1 MSDDTQSNESTSEST
16 SCCCSGKCSQFIFS
30 DLTWAMLMLRLWIGL
45 RMLLAG
51 FVKFRDIS
59 PQGTI
64 SVNLENYYGKPGD
77 AASGWINHA
86 SEPFYKYGGLPE
98 PMAKLYTGSLG
109 WMMLLG
115 GIMILLGLTNRLALI
130 FGACVFLSLSFG
142 LMTLDD
148 SQEIAYVAA
157 QFALFVGALA
167 LSKHN
172 RLLVLPKF

>member
-1 MSDDTQSNESTSEST
+1 MSDDTQSTESNPESTS
-16 SCCCSGKCSQFIFS
+16 SCCGGKCSKFLFS

-51 FVKFRDIS
+51 WVKFRDIS
-59 PQGTI
+59 PQGGMTT
-64 SVNLENYYGKPGD
+64 NLENYYGKAGD
-77 AASGWINHA
+77 ATTGWVNHA

-98 PMAKLYTGSLG
+98 PLAKLYTGSLG
-109 WMMLLG
+109 WLMLFG
-115 GIMILLGLTNRLALI
+115 GIVILLGITNRIALI

-172 RLLVLPKF
+172 RLMVFPKF